1 MNPKLLTTKPCL
13 LIALVGTVLLL
24 GPFAGRSAGG
34 DCCKPVQET
43 SSNATKSLE
52 SKWGIQVDS
61 LRLSA
66 GGFMID
72 FRYKVLDP
80 VKAATLA
87 DRQAKPYL
95 LDQATGAKL
104 SVPRSPKVGPLR
116 QAAENLTAGKVYFA
130 LFSNPGKLVKQ
141 GNKVTVVVGGFRA
154 ENLVVQ

>member
-1 MNPKLLTTKPCL
+1 
-13 LIALVGTVLLL
+13 
-24 GPFAGRSAGG
+24 
-34 DCCKPVQET
+34 
-43 SSNATKSLE
+43 
-52 SKWGIQVDS
+52 
-61 LRLSA
+61 
-66 GGFMID
+66 MID